1 MKLQVIGL
9 ERKTGTY
16 ENKETGKVYDFDN
29 YNFHCVGRHMSVL
42 GNCVREV
49 KLKVT
54 DAAGLIADIGG
65 DINQI
70 IGHTVD
76 FDFGAYGKVTNY
88 ELVQ

>member
-1 MKLQVIGL
+1 MKLQVIGY
-9 ERKTGTY
+9 ERKTGTF
-16 ENKETGKVYDFDN
+16 ENKETGKTYPFDN
-29 YNFHCVGRHMSVL
+29 FNLHCIGRHMSVA

-49 KLKVT
+49 KLKVS
-54 DAAGLIADIGG
+54 DAAQLIADIGG

-70 IGHTVD
+70 VGRWID